1 MSTVANVSLAIIAAT
16 CIISAGAFIVF
27 LVYLWRVLARVESM
41 LMLVHRSLPGLVSDS
56 RSILTKI
63 DRDILGEL
71 VRAVTHVTTVVGTGV
86 SAVEHVQST
95 ARRVTQSVILPQMAT
110 AIGLLSAIREGLT
123 WFRPAGDGKRR

>member
-16 CIISAGAFIVF
+16 CIIAVGAFIVF

-41 LMLVHRSLPGLVSDS
+41 LMLVHRSLPGLLSDT

-71 VRAVTHVTTVVGTGV
+71 ARTVTHVTTFVGTGV
-86 SAVEHVQST
+86 SAVENVQST
-95 ARRVTQSVILPQMAT
+95 ARRVILPQVAT
-110 AIGLLSAIREGLT
+110 AIGLLSAIREGLN

>member
-41 LMLVHRSLPGLVSDS
+41 LMLIHRSLPGLVSDT

-71 VRAVTHVTTVVGTGV
+71 ARTVTHVTSVVGTGV
-86 SAVEHVQST
+86 NAVEQVQST

-110 AIGLLSAIREGLT
+110 AIGLLSAIREGLN
-123 WFRPAGDGKRR
+123 WFRPVGDGKRR

>member
-16 CIISAGAFIVF
+16 CVISVGAFLVF

-41 LMLVHRSLPGLVSDS
+41 LMLVHRSLPGLVSDT

-63 DRDILGEL
+63 DRDILGE
-71 VRAVTHVTTVVGTGV
+71 VARTVTHVATAVGTGV
-86 SAVEHVQST
+86 SAVEQVQST
-95 ARRVTQSVILPQMAT
+95 ARRVILPQMAT
-110 AIGLLSAIREGLT
+110 AIGLLSAIREGLN

>member
-16 CIISAGAFIVF
+16 CVISVGAFLVF

-41 LMLVHRSLPGLVSDS
+41 LMLVHRSLPGLVSDT

-63 DRDILGEL
+63 DRDILGE
-71 VRAVTHVTTVVGTGV
+71 VARTVEHVTTVVGTGV

-95 ARRVTQSVILPQMAT
+95 ARRVILPQMAT
-110 AIGLLSAIREGLT
+110 AIGLLSAIREGLN
-123 WFRPAGDGKRR
+123 WFRPAGDGRRR

>member
-16 CIISAGAFIVF
+16 CVIAVGAFIVF

-71 VRAVTHVTTVVGTGV
+71 ARTVTHFTTVVGTGV

-95 ARRVTQSVILPQMAT
+95 ARRVILPQMAT
-110 AIGLLSAIREGLT
+110 AIGLLSAIREGLN

>member
-16 CIISAGAFIVF
+16 CVISVGAFLVF

-41 LMLVHRSLPGLVSDS
+41 LMLVHRSLPGLVSDT

-63 DRDILGEL
+63 DRDILGE
-71 VRAVTHVTTVVGTGV
+71 VARTVTHVTTVVGTGV

-95 ARRVTQSVILPQMAT
+95 ARRVILPQMAT
-110 AIGLLSAIREGLT
+110 AIGLLSAIREGLN

>member
-16 CIISAGAFIVF
+16 CVIAVGAFLVF

-41 LMLVHRSLPGLVSDS
+41 LMLVHRSLPGLVTDT

-63 DRDILGEL
+63 DRDILGE
-71 VRAVTHVTTVVGTGV
+71 VARTVTHVSTVVGTGV

-95 ARRVTQSVILPQMAT
+95 ARRVILPQMAT
-110 AIGLLSAIREGLT
+110 AIGLLSAIREGLN
-123 WFRPAGDGKRR
+123 WFRPAGDGRRR